1 MIDFARLEHLLDE
14 RATLGGALDGH
25 QERKQCR
32 SVSRA
37 GVLLKG
43 LSERLMLHAPLG
55 REPGNE
61 GRQECEWVL
70 RVALVLREVK
80 GHAADEPPLGVSLAE
95 VGLDSTLVVLDLGAD
110 ERVEIRPPGCE
121 NIGGEV
127 LTTVHGRRMEY
138 LKRQVGLGGLRY
150 GRDCTS
156 FPIRGRLTE
165 PGQVQTGEVA
175 RSRTSAA
182 GSTVDQSLR
191 GAIGRVLCPRR
202 RQHALVSRPRRPERR
217 HPSRRPRGRG
227 DGPGAIGR
235 VQMPWV
241 IRLS

>member
-32 SVSRA
+32 SVFRA

-43 LSERLMLHAPLG
+43 LAERLMLHAPLG

-80 GHAADEPPLGVSLAE
+80 RHAADEPPLGVSLAE
-95 VGLDSTLVVLDLGAD
+95 VGLDPTLVVLDLGAD

-175 RSRTSAA
+175 REAE
-182 GSTVDQSLR
+182 
-191 GAIGRVLCPRR
+191 RR
-202 RQHALVSRPRRPERR
+202 RQARLEISRCE
-217 HPSRRPRGRG
+217 
-227 DGPGAIGR
+227 
-235 VQMPWV
+235 VQ
-241 IRLS
+241 